1 MPITPLPALDRTSA
15 TFKTDTDVFFGS
27 LLPAFSVE
35 LEALRLTSGASAEQV
50 DAAVILTNDDRI
62 AAETAAAE
70 ALTRSAAAA
79 LSEYN
84 AGLSA
89 AQVAT
94 SGTAATLAA
103 NLLLP
108 GGGALV
114 GNTPAGTIAATTT
127 QGAINELDAEKVAKT
142 DVIAI
147 TKGGTG
153 ATTANAAAD
162 ALGAFRRGTLL
173 GTVSQTAGV
182 PTGAVI
188 ERGSNANGAYVK
200 WADGTLICTHTKAGT
215 LGPTTLIGSMY
226 VTNGDETWEYPSAF
240 ASSAPVLSAQV
251 VSGLVF
257 SWVGLGAGATMT
269 EFNYR
274 VFSPTSSSAIPG
286 VALIAIGRWY

>member
-94 SGTAATLAA
+94 SGTSATLAA

-114 GNTPAGTIAATTT
+114 GNIPAGNIAATTV
-127 QGAINELDAEKVAKT
+127 QAAINELDAEKVAKT
-142 DVIAI
+142 DVISVN
-147 TKGGTG
+147 KGGTG

-162 ALGAFRRGTLL
+162 ALGAYRKETLL

-188 ERGSNANGAYVK
+188 ERGSNANGEYVRF
-200 WADGTLICTHTKAGT
+200 ADGTQICNAALTDTA
-215 LGPTTLIGSMY
+215 LPANATTQLPNW
-226 VTNGDETWEYPSAF
+226 TYPAAF
-240 ASSAPVLSAQV
+240 AALPASFVAGRPDASSDF
-251 VSGLVF
+251 SGVTYRDSDGSTGLTHVGF
-257 SWVGLGAGATMT
+257 SVRNGATAQ
-269 EFNYR
+269 NYVETR
-274 VFSPTSSSAIPG
+274 IG
-286 VALIAIGRWY
+286 AIGRWF

>member
-35 LEALRLTSGASAEQV
+35 LEALRLTSGASAAQV
-50 DAAVILTNDDRI
+50 DAAVILTNDDHI
-62 AAETAAAE
+62 AAETAAAQ

-114 GNTPAGTIAATTT
+114 GNTPAGTIAATTM

-142 DVIAI
+142 DVISI

-162 ALGAFRRGTLL
+162 ALGAFRKGTLL
-173 GTVSQTAGV
+173 GTVSQSAGV

-188 ERGSNANGAYVK
+188 ERGSNANGEYVRF
-200 WADGTLICTHTKAGT
+200 ADGTQICSKLTAATQAPNTVLGALFGSAAAGAWAF
-215 LGPTTLIGSMY
+215 PAVF
-226 VTNGDETWEYPSAF
+226 VTEPIC
-240 ASSAPVLSAQV
+240 
-251 VSGLVF
+251 SGLAPG
-257 SWVGLGAGATMT
+257 SSSRWVSVSDVNTVGGNLTML
-269 EFNYR
+269 
-274 VFSPTSSSAIPG
+274 SHTSSSVATAIN
-286 VALIAIGRWY
+286 VIATGRWF

>member
-94 SGTAATLAA
+94 SGSAATLAA

-108 GGGALV
+108 GGGVLV
-114 GNTPAGTIAATTT
+114 GNTPAGTIAATTV
-127 QGAINELDAEKVAKT
+127 QGALNELDTEKVAKT
-142 DVIAI
+142 DVIAVA
-147 TKGGTG
+147 KGGTG
-153 ATTANAAAD
+153 AITANAAAD
-162 ALGAFRRGTLL
+162 ALGAFRKGTLL
-173 GTVSQTAGV
+173 GTVSQAAGV

-188 ERGSNANGAYVK
+188 ESGNNANGQYVRF
-200 WADGTLICTHTKAGT
+200 ADGTQICTVIKTGG
-215 LGPTTLIGSMY
+215 LS
-226 VTNGDETWEYPSAF
+226 
-240 ASSAPVLSAQV
+240 PVAYTG
-251 VSGLVF
+251 VSGLYRSALSWTYPAAFVAAPITAGGSNDDAANGWLSDAGGSSTVGNLSHF
-257 SWVGLGAGATMT
+257 SRSATVIT
-269 EFNYR
+269 TDTR
-274 VFSPTSSSAIPG
+274 VTAT
-286 VALIAIGRWY
+286 GRWF